1 MKKYVPVAALF
12 LPVAL
17 LTACNQQ
24 KTDPKAADKFVLSDT
39 MAKMIELDTVSNC
52 SIDNTLT
59 LSGQV
64 SFNENSIIKVFP
76 RSSGQV
82 IESKVT
88 LGDKVSKGQ
97 VLATI
102 RSADVAGNYAD
113 LNSAD
118 ADIAIAKRELDN
130 QQSLYQSGIAS
141 EKDFIEA
148 KQNYQKAIAAKS
160 KIQSSLNINSGTR
173 SSSSGEYTLVS
184 PIDGYIVE
192 KKVNA
197 GDFIRSDMSDNL
209 FTVSDLKNVWIWAN
223 VFEADI
229 SRVNEGEDV
238 QVTTLAF
245 PDKVYDGKIDKI
257 SQVLDPENKAM
268 KVRITLN
275 NADLSLKPDMFA
287 KVTVETKDAQQAMC
301 IPFSSIITDDGK
313 NYIVSYYSNDSLKV
327 KQVDLI
333 QVAGAKAFV
342 NGDLKP
348 GEKLVT
354 KNQLLL
360 YNALNAEF

>member
-1 MKKYVPVAALF
+1 MKKYFPVAALF
-12 LPVAL
+12 LPVAFL
-17 LTACNQQ
+17 SSCHQSE
-24 KTDPKAADKFVLSDT
+24 TDPIPAKFVLSDT

-64 SFNENSIIKVFP
+64 SFNENNIIKVFP

-82 IESKVT
+82 LESKVT

-102 RSADVAGNYAD
+102 RSADIAGNYED
-113 LNSAD
+113 LSGAE
-118 ADIAIAKRELDN
+118 ADIAIAKTELDN

-141 EKDFIEA
+141 EKDYNEA
-148 KQNYQKAIAAKS
+148 KQNYQKALAAKG
-160 KIQSSLNINSGTR
+160 KIESSLNINSGAH
-173 SSSSGEYTLVS
+173 SSANGVYTLVS
-184 PIDGYIVE
+184 PINGYVVE
-192 KKVNA
+192 KKINA
-197 GDFIRSDMSDNL
+197 GDFIRGDMGDNL
-209 FTVSDLKNVWIWAN
+209 FTISDLKNVWVWAN
-223 VFEADI
+223 VFEGDI
-229 SRVNEGEDV
+229 SRISEGEDV

-245 PDKVYDGKIDKI
+245 PDKVYNGKIDKI
-257 SQVLDPENKAM
+257 SQVLDPDNKAM
-268 KVRITLN
+268 KIRITLS

-287 KVTVETKDAQQAMC
+287 KVTVNTKASQQAMC

-313 NYIVSYYSNDSLKV
+313 NYIVSYYSRDSLKV

-342 NGDLKP
+342 NGDIKP